1 MNIQK
6 VKIGD
11 IKPNKENPR
20 TISID
25 KRKKLVQSIKD
36 FPQMLEIRPIVV
48 DDTMTILGGNMRYSA
63 CKEAGL
69 DEIWI
74 IKASDLTEEQK
85 KEFVIK
91 DNVGFGDWD
100 WDVLANGWD
109 LDELEKWGLDVGY
122 LSNTPADDFYSKKIE
137 APKYEPSSVKP
148 DVSRLV
154 DDKKVNELLDKIDK
168 STLSKE
174 DKAFLTTAAMR
185 HLVFDY
191 GKIADY
197 YAHANQE
204 LQELMEESA
213 LVIIDFD
220 KAIEM
225 GYVKLS
231 ESIAEQYGEE

>member
-20 TISID
+20 TISND

-74 IKASDLTEEQK
+74 IKASDLTEDQK
-85 KEFVIK
+85 REFVIK

-100 WDVLANGWD
+100 WDVLANGWEI
-109 LDELEKWGLDVGY
+109 DELEKWGLDVGD

-137 APKYEPSSVKP
+137 APKYEPSNVKP

-154 DDKKVNELLDKIDK
+154 DNTKVNELLDKIHK
-168 STLSKE
+168 SNLDKE
-174 DKAFLTTAAMR
+174 DKEFLTTAAMR

-197 YAHANQE
+197 YAHANPE

-213 LVIIDFD
+213 LVVIDFD

>member
-1 MNIQK
+1 
-6 VKIGD
+6 
-11 IKPNKENPR
+11 
-20 TISID
+20 
-25 KRKKLVQSIKD
+25 
-36 FPQMLEIRPIVV
+36 MLEIRPIVV

-74 IKASDLTEEQK
+74 IKASDLTEDQK
-85 KEFVIK
+85 REFVIK

-100 WDVLANGWD
+100 WDVLANGWEI
-109 LDELEKWGLDVGY
+109 DELEKWGMDVGD

-137 APKYEPSSVKP
+137 APKYEPSNVKP

-154 DDKKVNELLDKIDK
+154 DDKKVNELLDKIHK
-168 STLSKE
+168 SNLGKE
-174 DKAFLTTAAMR
+174 DKEFLTTAAMR

-197 YAHANQE
+197 YAHANKE